1 MQRMGQVDAQ
11 EVIDALVSDWALE
24 CAGHRGDTCESCRAY
39 ESAICTVAFTATKA
53 RGLTVEQVK
62 EHMGQHARLTS
73 TMCAGDRVVLVRW
86 EDSQPDQVA
95 VAWEHRPSAILPR
108 MVVHVD
114 AGSCEHFVSRF
125 DLALV

>member
-11 EVIDALVSDWALE
+11 EVIDGLVDTWAEE
-24 CAGHRGDTCESCRAY
+24 CAGHRGDTCESCRTFEAAI
-39 ESAICTVAFTATKA
+39 SAVSYTATKA

-86 EDSQPDQVA
+86 ESERPNEVA

-108 MVVHVD
+108 MVVHED
-114 AGSCEHFVSRF
+114 AGSCEHLVSRF
-125 DLALV
+125 DLALA